1 MKSNTIA
8 AIATPMTNSG
18 IGIIRISGDQAL
30 DIIEKVFKPKKIDKK
45 IKEVKT
51 YTAHYGHVYDGET
64 LLDECIVLV
73 MKGPHSYTAE
83 DVVEINCH
91 GGVVVMKKVLEAV
104 FKAGAAPAE
113 PGEFTKR
120 AFLNGRI
127 DLSEAEAVMD
137 LIQSKNEFAMSTSLK
152 QLEGA
157 LGKKITEI
165 RKQIIHSVAFI
176 ESALDDPEH
185 YSVDG
190 FSDELR
196 EQVEKII
203 KQLNEFLENAD
214 NGRILKEGIQT
225 VIVGKPNAGKS
236 SVLNVLLGEERAIV
250 TDIAGTTRDTLEE
263 SIQIKGIPL
272 NIIDTAGIRD
282 TNDLIEK
289 IGVDKAKELLKK
301 ADLVL
306 YVVDTSDPLTK
317 DDEEIMQL
325 IEGKQTI
332 VLLNKADLAD
342 EKQNNK
348 WIEYFKKKG
357 IVALKINSK
366 NKHGIKEINNAVN
379 IACKEK
385 IERNLKRGIKN
396 RPIRAMV
403 VGIPNV
409 GKSTFI
415 NAYAGKNCAKTGN
428 KPGVTKGKQW
438 IRLNKNLELLDTP
451 GVLWPKF
458 DDQKIGMHLAF
469 IGSMNDNI
477 LDVSELAFQL
487 IKLLENLY
495 PNAIKDRYSIEGDD
509 NILQIMYQIAE
520 VRGCKLKG
528 NQPDLDKTSKIVLD
542 DFRSGKLGRITL
554 DRN

>member
-1 MKSNTIA
+1 MDYQWFPGHMTKAMRQMKEDIKL
-8 AIATPMTNSG
+8 I
-18 IGIIRISGDQAL
+18 DL
-30 DIIEKVFKPKKIDKK
+30 IIE
-45 IKEVKT
+45 
-51 YTAHYGHVYDGET
+51 
-64 LLDECIVLV
+64 LLD
-73 MKGPHSYTAE
+73 A
-83 DVVEINCH
+83 
-91 GGVVVMKKVLEAV
+91 
-104 FKAGAAPAE
+104 
-113 PGEFTKR
+113 R
-120 AFLNGRI
+120 
-127 DLSEAEAVMD
+127 
-137 LIQSKNEFAMSTSLK
+137 
-152 QLEGA
+152 
-157 LGKKITEI
+157 
-165 RKQIIHSVAFI
+165 
-176 ESALDDPEH
+176 
-185 YSVDG
+185 
-190 FSDELR
+190 
-196 EQVEKII
+196 
-203 KQLNEFLENAD
+203 
-214 NGRILKEGIQT
+214 
-225 VIVGKPNAGKS
+225 
-236 SVLNVLLGEERAIV
+236 
-250 TDIAGTTRDTLEE
+250 
-263 SIQIKGIPL
+263 IPL
-272 NIIDTAGIRD
+272 SSRNPEIDNLGQ
-282 TNDLIEK
+282 N
-289 IGVDKAKELLKK
+289 KARL
-301 ADLVL
+301 
-306 YVVDTSDPLTK
+306 
-317 DDEEIMQL
+317 
-325 IEGKQTI
+325 

-342 EKQNNK
+342 EKQNSK

-366 NKHGIKEINNAVN
+366 NKQGIKEINNAVN

-520 VRGCKLKG
+520 LRGCKLKG

>member
-1 MKSNTIA
+1 MDYQWFPGHMTKAMRKMKEDIKL
-8 AIATPMTNSG
+8 I
-18 IGIIRISGDQAL
+18 DL
-30 DIIEKVFKPKKIDKK
+30 IIE
-45 IKEVKT
+45 
-51 YTAHYGHVYDGET
+51 
-64 LLDECIVLV
+64 LLD
-73 MKGPHSYTAE
+73 A
-83 DVVEINCH
+83 
-91 GGVVVMKKVLEAV
+91 
-104 FKAGAAPAE
+104 
-113 PGEFTKR
+113 R
-120 AFLNGRI
+120 
-127 DLSEAEAVMD
+127 
-137 LIQSKNEFAMSTSLK
+137 
-152 QLEGA
+152 
-157 LGKKITEI
+157 
-165 RKQIIHSVAFI
+165 
-176 ESALDDPEH
+176 
-185 YSVDG
+185 
-190 FSDELR
+190 
-196 EQVEKII
+196 
-203 KQLNEFLENAD
+203 
-214 NGRILKEGIQT
+214 
-225 VIVGKPNAGKS
+225 
-236 SVLNVLLGEERAIV
+236 
-250 TDIAGTTRDTLEE
+250 
-263 SIQIKGIPL
+263 IPL
-272 NIIDTAGIRD
+272 SSRNPEIDNLGQ
-282 TNDLIEK
+282 N
-289 IGVDKAKELLKK
+289 KARL
-301 ADLVL
+301 
-306 YVVDTSDPLTK
+306 
-317 DDEEIMQL
+317 
-325 IEGKQTI
+325 

-342 EKQNNK
+342 EKQNSK

-366 NKHGIKEINNAVN
+366 NKQGIKEINNAVN